1 MLRGRRVEVL
11 IAVMVPVLVLAAL
24 VSWGL
29 SSAPGSSPDDDYHLA
44 SIWCAGGDSAGE
56 CEPTTDEERRLVP
69 VAVAQAPHCFAFNP
83 GQSAACAPKSTE
95 MISVD
100 RGNWNGH
107 GYPPVFYATMSLFV
121 SDSVAVSTVLM
132 RTFNATLYVGLLTA
146 LFFLLPRRIRPP
158 MVWGAL
164 ITIVPLGMFL
174 IPSVNPSSWALL
186 SASGLW
192 VATWGYLS
200 QPMGTRKWLLAA
212 ITVVL
217 LVIGAG
223 ARSDAAVYG
232 VLAMAVGVLL
242 SFRRDRRFLLELL
255 LPVTLTVIA
264 VCFFFSGGQSAV
276 VGASTVVQHSE
287 LDPITLLQRN
297 LLDLPLLW
305 VGVFG
310 LWGMGGLGWLDTSV
324 PSVVWTSTLM
334 LFAGLVFWGL
344 RRGSVGKWLS
354 VTGVALALV
363 LVPLYILVHDGVTVG
378 IGVQP
383 RYIFP
388 LIIMFAGIVLV
399 GWCGAALGLGR
410 VQLVVVGVILGVA
423 NAIALHINMRRYLT
437 GVDVDAI
444 NLDSHVEWW
453 WNMPA
458 SPMAVWAGGS
468 VAFAAAVGLL
478 ISVAWHSVERR
489 RPLET
494 ASLDDEVRSSASA
507 HLRRPD
513 SVIAGAPR

>member
-1 MLRGRRVEVL
+1 MLRGRARVLSSV
-11 IAVMVPVLVLAAL
+11 AVPLLLLAAL
-24 VSWGL
+24 LSWGL

-44 SIWCAGGDSAGE
+44 SIWCAAGDAPGE
-56 CEPTTDEERRLVP
+56 CESAPTATNRLVP
-69 VAVAQAPHCFAFNP
+69 AAVAEAPHCFAFNP
-83 GQSAACAPKSTE
+83 GQSAACSPTSNE

-107 GYPPVFYATMSLFV
+107 GYPPVFYATMNLFV
-121 SDSVAVSTVLM
+121 GDSVGSSTVLI
-132 RTFNATLYVGLLTA
+132 RAFNSTLYVGVLTA
-146 LFFLLPRRIRPP
+146 LFFLLPLRLRPQ

-164 ITIVPLGMFL
+164 VTAVPLGMFL

-192 VATWGYLS
+192 VATWGYFV
-200 QPMGTRKWLLAA
+200 QPAGVRKWLLAA
-212 ITVVL
+212 MTALL

-232 VLAMAVGVLL
+232 VLAMIVGAVL
-242 SFRRDRRFLLELL
+242 SYRRDRRFLIELL
-255 LPVTLTVIA
+255 LPLALTVIA
-264 VCFFFSGGQSAV
+264 IVFFFSGGQSAV
-276 VGASTVVQHSE
+276 VGASTVVDGGA
-287 LDPITLLQRN
+287 LDTLTLLQRN
-297 LLDLPLLW
+297 LLELPLLW

-324 PSVVWTSTLM
+324 PPLVWMSTLM

-354 VTGVALALV
+354 VAGVSLALV

-388 LIIMFAGIVLV
+388 LMIMFAGIVLI
-399 GWCGAALGLGR
+399 GWRGAALGLGR
-410 VQLVVVGVILGVA
+410 VQLALAGVILASA
-423 NAIALHINMRRYLT
+423 NALALHINMRRYLT
-437 GVDVDAI
+437 GTDVDAV

-453 WNMPA
+453 WSTSV
-458 SPMAVWAGGS
+458 SPMTVWVGGS
-468 VAFAAAVGLL
+468 IAFAAAVAILAG
-478 ISVAWHSVERR
+478 VAWHRDRGSS
-489 RPLET
+489 T
-494 ASLDDEVRSSASA
+494 AASTINRGVPSSALA
-507 HLRRPD
+507 ER
-513 SVIAGAPR
+513 VAE